1 MWNSLIITAE
11 KRMSQSN
18 STQVISSGWTLAYKS
33 LVPLLLVAANGLL
46 LLTLLYNPPKT
57 LVDGMIPLVM
67 LVAPTVLFCWQGVLL
82 KQVRIDQDN
91 LYVAG
96 FFKELTIPFTAVQSV
111 DDFHGWPVIL
121 RLKEKSDF
129 GRTIL
134 FLGKWYPLLP
144 WQSHPIVGQLTQ
156 LIKQKKI
163 G

>member
-1 MWNSLIITAE
+1 
-11 KRMSQSN
+11 MSQSN
-18 STQVISSGWTLAYKS
+18 SPQVISSGWTLAYKS
-33 LVPLLLVAANGLL
+33 LVPLLLVAASGLVL
-46 LLTLLYNPPKT
+46 FTLFRSPTTTFLDVMTP
-57 LVDGMIPLVM
+57 IVM

-96 FFKELTIPFTAVQSV
+96 FFKEIAIPFTAVQYVS
-111 DDFHGWPVIL
+111 DFHGSPVIL
-121 RLKEKSDF
+121 RLKEKSEF